1 MADTV
6 KIGNTTVTPILLI
19 DEAKP
24 IAERLIW
31 GISSFVISFI
41 LFIVIGITHLNG
53 VRGSYSWAD
62 VAIVIVLTLL
72 GFFRSP
78 GRNKFYLCEEGLGFP
93 GKGGRLYRWN
103 ELSNLVIKSEQMIF
117 QMKTPKGILKIQTR
131 KKFEQA
137 KQILEQHLS
146 PKQ

>member
-1 MADTV
+1 MADTL

-24 IAERLIW
+24 MVERLIW
-31 GISSFVISFI
+31 GIVLFIVSFI
-41 LFIVIGITHLNG
+41 LFIVVGVTHLHYSS
-53 VRGSYSWAD
+53 GSFSWAD
-62 VAIVIVLTLL
+62 VAVVVVLTIY
-72 GFFRSP
+72 GFFFAS

-117 QMKTPKGILKIQTR
+117 QMKTPKGILKVQTR
-131 KKFEQA
+131 KKFEEA
-137 KQILEQHLS
+137 KKILEQHLS